1 MYKLLKSYFIIIGII
16 TLIIVPS
23 MVAVIGEEPFLTS
36 RISEITEITNSLD
49 SDNPDYFAN
58 YTKFRITAEAE
69 ILNQADKNQTII
81 APDLKLWINASFVN
95 HSLKLELD
103 AMGVGMIYY
112 ETFSPGIT
120 VETLAVSAFVNQT
133 GLTQLPDGNYTLW
146 RRIEGEELLT
156 TISVTSGILN
166 ITYSS
171 FDFQP
176 TDEVNLSFVPP
187 LVFISLFSHAIVVHL
202 RRKAR
207 ITKRNL

>member
-1 MYKLLKSYFIIIGII
+1 MYKFLKSYFIMIGII
-16 TLIIVPS
+16 TLIMVPS
-23 MVAVIGEEPFLTS
+23 MVVATGEEPVLTS

-58 YTKFRITAEAE
+58 YTKFRITTEVE

-103 AMGVGMIYY
+103 TMGVGMIYY

-120 VETLAVSAFVNQT
+120 VETHAVSAFVNQT

-156 TISVTSGILN
+156 TISVTSGTMN

-176 TDEVNLSFVPP
+176 TDEVKFPSIFSLA
-187 LVFISLFSHAIVVHL
+187 FISLSSYVVIVFFRKK
-202 RRKAR
+202 RR
-207 ITKRNL
+207 NV

>member
-1 MYKLLKSYFIIIGII
+1 MYKLLKNYFIIIGII
-16 TLIIVPS
+16 TLIMVPS
-23 MVAVIGEEPFLTS
+23 MVAATGEEPVLTS

-58 YTKFRITAEAE
+58 YTKFRITTEVE

-103 AMGVGMIYY
+103 TMGVGMIYY

-120 VETLAVSAFVNQT
+120 VETHAVSAFVNQT

-156 TISVTSGILN
+156 TISVTSGIMN

-176 TDEVNLSFVPP
+176 TDEVKFSPIFSLA
-187 LVFISLFSHAIVVHL
+187 FISLSSYMVIVFFRKK
-202 RRKAR
+202 RR
-207 ITKRNL
+207 NV

>member
-1 MYKLLKSYFIIIGII
+1 MYKFLKSYFIMIGII
-16 TLIIVPS
+16 TLIMVPS
-23 MVAVIGEEPFLTS
+23 MVVATGEEPVLTS

-58 YTKFRITAEAE
+58 YTKFRITTEVE

-103 AMGVGMIYY
+103 TMGVGMIYY

-120 VETLAVSAFVNQT
+120 VETHAVSAFVNQT
-133 GLTQLPDGNYTLW
+133 CLTQLPDGNYTLW

-156 TISVTSGILN
+156 TISVTSGTMN

-176 TDEVNLSFVPP
+176 TDEVKFPSIFSLA
-187 LVFISLFSHAIVVHL
+187 FISLSSYVVIVFFRKK
-202 RRKAR
+202 RR
-207 ITKRNL
+207 NV